1 MRSSKIEY
9 FVSAVNVVSSKPCI
23 APLPRIKIFYLLLS
37 ISTDELILTS
47 KIMTFLPMLKS
58 GNENS
63 ERESNPIPEPL
74 YTHLPGSAFLVQ
86 SIQVKT
92 ASKSGDYV
100 SNSQTT

>member
-1 MRSSKIEY
+1 MWSWEIEY
-9 FVSAVNVVSSKPCI
+9 FVSAVNVVSSKTCI
-23 APLPRIKIFYLLLS
+23 VPLPRIKIFYLLLS

-47 KIMTFLPMLKS
+47 KIMTFLPTLKS
-58 GNENS
+58 ANENS

-74 YTHLPGSAFLVQ
+74 YTHLSGSAFLVQ
-86 SIQVKT
+86 SIQVKR